1 MRWVLNTV
9 VSTQT
14 LYSLSISC
22 GFGHL
27 CFPERR
33 VKVGLVQGRI
43 RRTGK
48 HSLQGK
54 NEKIQ
59 LLGLL

>member
-1 MRWVLNTV
+1 MNAV

-14 LYSLSISC
+14 LYSLSISR
-22 GFGHL
+22 GFGPL

-33 VKVGLVQGRI
+33 VQVGLVQGRI
-43 RRTGK
+43 RTGK
-48 HSLQGK
+48 RSLQGK
-54 NEKIQ
+54 NEIIQ